1 MEMRL
6 NILKVLNCTL
16 TLLRLRGVSSA
27 VTLFQK
33 GAVSWFLARSPA
45 PSACGGTAGVEGQW
59 VEGQWVGHAGSCQ
72 CRVVPVVVGAAAAV
86 MALLGACILR
96 MRRSL
101 TRASD
106 AMGPAQSPITCP
118 FDNTPMY

>member
-1 MEMRL
+1 MRHAIQAVSLLATNAGRTGDAGRRLSNQARAAPSAVGGALMEMRL

-45 PSACGGTAGVEGQW
+45 PSACGGNAGMEGQR
-59 VEGQWVGHAGSCQ
+59 VGRAGSC
-72 CRVVPVVVGAAAAV
+72 RWLWVPQ
-86 MALLGACILR
+86 L
-96 MRRSL
+96 
-101 TRASD
+101 
-106 AMGPAQSPITCP
+106 Q
-118 FDNTPMY
+118 